1 MNKICNVVY
10 PGGAGGEFLT
20 WALSQ
25 SPDFKSLSVDIEST
39 DKWTINPDEVPNHI
53 HKEYEDNPRYQRK
66 FIDYEFS
73 DTLINLARDHLK
85 PDNMQMFEEYVQ
97 TRYDSWNKA
106 VIIVLYPKDQNS
118 IDYVTRHAQQK
129 IVRYIRPD
137 LSIESFQKGLNK
149 KIEMFGNRNKIIIDP
164 LDLYVRDID
173 NSIDKLKNQLQNVFG
188 PLHISNHT
196 IKTLISVRQP

>member
-25 SPDFKSLSVDIEST
+25 SSDFKSLSVDIESS
-39 DKWTINPDEVPNHI
+39 DKWTVNPAEMPNHI
-53 HKEYEDNPRYQRK
+53 HKEYEENPLYNRK

-73 DTLINLARDHLK
+73 DTLINLARDHMK

-106 VIIVLYPKDQNS
+106 VIIILYPKDQNS
-118 IDYVTRHAQQK
+118 IDYITRHAQQK

-149 KIEMFGNRNKIIIDP
+149 KIEMFGDRNKIILDP
-164 LDLYVRDID
+164 LDLYVRDVDNTID
-173 NSIDKLKNQLQNVFG
+173 NLKNELQNVFG
-188 PLHISNHT
+188 PLNISNYT
-196 IKTLISVRQP
+196 IKKLISVRQP

>member
-39 DKWTINPDEVPNHI
+39 DKWTVNPQEMPNHI
-53 HKEYEDNPRYQRK
+53 HKEYEDNPLYNRK
-66 FIDYEFS
+66 FIDYNFS
-73 DTLINLARDHLK
+73 DTLINLARDHMK
-85 PDNMQMFEEYVQ
+85 PDSIEMFEEYVQ
-97 TRYDSWNKA
+97 TRYDCWNKA
-106 VIIVLYPKDQNS
+106 VIIILYPKDKDS
-118 IDYVTRHAQQK
+118 IDYITRHAKQK

-149 KIEMFGNRNKIIIDP
+149 KIEMFGDRNKIIIDP
-164 LDLYVRDID
+164 FDLYVRDID
-173 NSIDKLKNQLQNVFG
+173 SSIDKLKNELENVFG
-188 PLHISNHT
+188 QLHISKHT
-196 IKTLISVRQP
+196 IKKLISVRQP